1 MRIGICGNDV
11 EQRNYLKDYLIKI
24 IKETK
29 LECELLE
36 FDCGEELL
44 QNYKKMNI
52 IFLDINMGKINGI
65 EIAKK

>member
-11 EQRNYLKDYLIKI
+11 EQRNYLKDHLIKI

-44 QNYKKMNI
+44 QNYKK
-52 IFLDINMGKINGI
+52 
-65 EIAKK
+65 

>member
-11 EQRNYLKDYLIKI
+11 GQRNYLKNHLVKI

-44 QNYKKMNI
+44 RNYGNMNI
-52 IFLDINMGKINGI
+52 IFLDINMGK
-65 EIAKK
+65 

>member
-52 IFLDINMGKINGI
+52 IFLDINMGK
-65 EIAKK
+65 